1 MDATLNIAIAA
12 EFELSEKIV
21 ERLEQSALE
30 ISSVSIVEIT
40 PFEEEQNIRFR
51 NKGVEQLSPNEVEW
65 ADFNYVF
72 LQENLSKFPILRKQ
86 QSRAVFSLIC

>member
-12 EFELSEKIV
+12 EFELIDKIV
-21 ERLEQSALE
+21 ESLEQSALE
-30 ISSVSIVEIT
+30 ISNVSIVEII

-51 NKGVEQLSPNEVEW
+51 NLGVEQLSPNEVEW

-72 LQENLSKFPILRKQ
+72 F
-86 QSRAVFSLIC
+86 A

>member
-21 ERLEQSALE
+21 ERLEQSTLE
-30 ISSVSIVEIT
+30 ISKVSIVEII

-51 NKGVEQLSPNEVEW
+51 NKGVEQLAPNEVEW

-72 LQENLSKFPILRKQ
+72 CRKT
-86 QSRAVFSLIC
+86 

>member
-21 ERLEQSALE
+21 ECLEQSTLE
-30 ISSVSIVEIT
+30 ISNVSIVEII

-51 NKGVEQLSPNEVEW
+51 NKGVEQLAPNEVEW

-72 LQENLSKFPILRKQ
+72 CRKT
-86 QSRAVFSLIC
+86 

>member
-21 ERLEQSALE
+21 ERLEQSTLE
-30 ISSVSIVEIT
+30 ISNVSIVEMI

-51 NKGVEQLSPNEVEW
+51 NKGVAKLSLNEVEW
-65 ADFNYVF
+65 ADFIYVF
-72 LQENLSKFPILRKQ
+72 FAGNLEQVSNI
-86 QSRAVFSLIC
+86 AHAG